1 MQVEQKN
8 IWEDV
13 TRNAKR
19 DNSNRAIAAYQ
30 ANMPDAGAVAA
41 FGGQEA
47 YVQQKTAVSE
57 AGNID
62 MATYSNPAKQGQEEK
77 TVAEKIAGQEISS
90 GQARSN
96 EIAVVANTTST
107 EDLKKMEEDGF
118 SISDADSH
126 TIITVTD
133 KIKDGSGKSRS
144 GCVFHGRN
152 THKGTVRGD
161 HRKSG
166 CDAADHGLSCGKR
179 PAGDGGKCA
188 GQCRRHWHRLPR
200 FQRSRNRR

>member
-96 EIAVVANTTST
+96 EIAVV
-107 EDLKKMEEDGF
+107 EIPLPQ
-118 SISDADSH
+118 
-126 TIITVTD
+126 
-133 KIKDGSGKSRS
+133 KI
-144 GCVFHGRN
+144 
-152 THKGTVRGD
+152 
-161 HRKSG
+161 
-166 CDAADHGLSCGKR
+166 
-179 PAGDGGKCA
+179 
-188 GQCRRHWHRLPR
+188 
-200 FQRSRNRR
+200 

>member
-47 YVQQKTAVSE
+47 YMQQKTAVSE

-62 MATYSNPAKQGQEEK
+62 MATYSNPAKQGQEGK
-77 TVAEKIAGQEISS
+77 DSS
-90 GQARSN
+90 GKNCRAGDFFGTGAQQRNRCSG
-96 EIAVVANTTST
+96 
-107 EDLKKMEEDGF
+107 KYHFHRRFKEDGRGR
-118 SISDADSH
+118 I
-126 TIITVTD
+126 
-133 KIKDGSGKSRS
+133 
-144 GCVFHGRN
+144 FHFR
-152 THKGTVRGD
+152 
-161 HRKSG
+161 
-166 CDAADHGLSCGKR
+166 
-179 PAGDGGKCA
+179 
-188 GQCRRHWHRLPR
+188 CRQPYHYYRDR
-200 FQRSRNRR
+200 QD

>member
-77 TVAEKIAGQEISS
+77 TVAEKITGQEISS

-133 KIKDGSGKSRS
+133 KIKAALAKASRE
-144 GCVFHGRN
+144 
-152 THKGTVRGD
+152 
-161 HRKSG
+161 
-166 CDAADHGLSCGKR
+166 AKR
-179 PAGDGGKCA
+179 
-188 GQCRRHWHRLPR
+188 
-200 FQRSRNRR
+200 S

>member
-77 TVAEKIAGQEISS
+77 TVAEKITEQETTS

-133 KIKDGSGKSRS
+133 KIKAALAKAGVDVSSMG
-144 GCVFHGRN
+144 
-152 THKGTVRGD
+152 GTLT
-161 HRKSG
+161 KE
-166 CDAADHGLSCGKR
+166 LW
-179 PAGDGGKCA
+179 
-188 GQCRRHWHRLPR
+188 RHIRTD
-200 FQRSRNRR
+200 

>member
-1 MQVEQKN
+1 MQ
-8 IWEDV
+8 
-13 TRNAKR
+13 KR

-77 TVAEKIAGQEISS
+77 DSSGKKLQGQEISS

-118 SISDADSH
+118 PFPMQTAIP
-126 TIITVTD
+126 
-133 KIKDGSGKSRS
+133 
-144 GCVFHGRN
+144 
-152 THKGTVRGD
+152 
-161 HRKSG
+161 
-166 CDAADHGLSCGKR
+166 L
-179 PAGDGGKCA
+179 
-188 GQCRRHWHRLPR
+188 LP
-200 FQRSRNRR
+200 

>member
-47 YVQQKTAVSE
+47 YVQQKTAVSK

-118 SISDADSH
+118 SISDGPPCIFNRLQYNRHIICGGGGMADTH
-126 TIITVTD
+126 A
-133 KIKDGSGKSRS
+133 SGACAFSS
-144 GCVFHGRN
+144 
-152 THKGTVRGD
+152 VRVQIPF
-161 HRKSG
+161 S
-166 CDAADHGLSCGKR
+166 A
-179 PAGDGGKCA
+179 
-188 GQCRRHWHRLPR
+188 
-200 FQRSRNRR
+200 

>member
-30 ANMPDAGAVAA
+30 ANMPDAGAVA
-41 FGGQEA
+41 A

-107 EDLKKMEEDGF
+107 EDLKKMED
-118 SISDADSH
+118 
-126 TIITVTD
+126 
-133 KIKDGSGKSRS
+133 
-144 GCVFHGRN
+144 
-152 THKGTVRGD
+152 
-161 HRKSG
+161 
-166 CDAADHGLSCGKR
+166 
-179 PAGDGGKCA
+179 
-188 GQCRRHWHRLPR
+188 
-200 FQRSRNRR
+200 

>member
-47 YVQQKTAVSE
+47 YVQQKTAVSK

-77 TVAEKIAGQEISS
+77 TVAEKLQGRRFLRDRRA
-90 GQARSN
+90 A
-96 EIAVVANTTST
+96 T
-107 EDLKKMEEDGF
+107 
-118 SISDADSH
+118 
-126 TIITVTD
+126 
-133 KIKDGSGKSRS
+133 KS
-144 GCVFHGRN
+144 
-152 THKGTVRGD
+152 
-161 HRKSG
+161 
-166 CDAADHGLSCGKR
+166 L
-179 PAGDGGKCA
+179 
-188 GQCRRHWHRLPR
+188 
-200 FQRSRNRR
+200 

>member
-62 MATYSNPAKQGQEEK
+62 MATYSNPARFLRDRRAA
-77 TVAEKIAGQEISS
+77 T
-90 GQARSN
+90 
-96 EIAVVANTTST
+96 
-107 EDLKKMEEDGF
+107 
-118 SISDADSH
+118 
-126 TIITVTD
+126 
-133 KIKDGSGKSRS
+133 KS
-144 GCVFHGRN
+144 
-152 THKGTVRGD
+152 
-161 HRKSG
+161 
-166 CDAADHGLSCGKR
+166 L
-179 PAGDGGKCA
+179 
-188 GQCRRHWHRLPR
+188 
-200 FQRSRNRR
+200 